1 MAARL
6 PRALA
11 DAIAA
16 HARAEAPLESCGLV
30 IGSAAPSAGGIA
42 LRFVACRNRLAS
54 RYRYEVHPDDLVRA
68 VMAAD
73 DAGEVL
79 WGIVH
84 SHVATPAIPSRTDI
98 GLATWPDALQLV
110 VSLAG
115 DEPVLEGWRIADGEA
130 LAVGLEIG

>member
-11 DAIAA
+11 DAIVA
-16 HARAEAPLESCGLV
+16 HARAEAPLEACGLV
-30 IGSAAPSAGGIA
+30 IGSAPPAADGTP
-42 LRFVACRNRLAS
+42 LRYVACRNRLAS
-54 RYRYEVHPDDLVRA
+54 PYRYEVHPDDLLRV
-68 VMAAD
+68 VMTAD

-79 WGIVH
+79 WAIVH
-84 SHVATPAIPSRTDI
+84 SHVATAAVPSGTDI

-115 DEPVLEGWRIADGEA
+115 DAPVLHAWRIAAGHA
-130 LAVGLEIG
+130 RAVGLEIR